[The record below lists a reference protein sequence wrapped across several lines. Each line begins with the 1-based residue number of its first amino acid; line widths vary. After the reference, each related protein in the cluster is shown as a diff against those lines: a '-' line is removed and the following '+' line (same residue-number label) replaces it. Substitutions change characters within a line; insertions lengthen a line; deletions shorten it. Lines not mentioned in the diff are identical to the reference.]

1 MQRWISTVCVF
12 FQIRQNIYV
21 SITRF
26 TKNSFKLICKVCFIL
41 LESTLRQEFSAE
53 NILAEGVFAEFIFA
67 IFPQNLKV
75 IQKENKKVI
84 YQKSSKINL
93 NKKLRKIQKIA

>member
-26 TKNSFKLICKVCFIL
+26 TKNSFKLICKVYFIL
-41 LESTLRQEFSAE
+41 FESTLRQEFSAE

-75 IQKENKKVI
+75 IKKKI
-84 YQKSSKINL
+84 KRLYIKNHQKSI
-93 NKKLRKIQKIA
+93 